1 MNEQPST
8 GANAPSPRSTTAGNA
23 PVWHEPAV
31 ARGQRWAHH
40 RVHGVT
46 VWLTGLSGSGKSTI
60 ADALSL
66 ELLKASVLA
75 YVLDADN
82 LRHGL
87 NANLGYS
94 DADRS
99 ENVRRVG
106 EVARLFADAGVVA
119 IVPIISPFAAD
130 RARVRIAHEGV
141 GLDFVEVHVA
151 TSLAECERRDTK
163 GLYAKVR
170 NGEIRGVSGVDAPYE
185 APTSPDLVVARD
197 GEKVTESV
205 GRVLEQLRQL
215 GVLGA
220 HGS

>member
-1 MNEQPST
+1 MNQ
-8 GANAPSPRSTTAGNA
+8 

-31 ARGQRWAHH
+31 SRDQRWAHH
-40 RVHGVT
+40 HLRGAT

-60 ADALSL
+60 ADGVARD
-66 ELLKASVLA
+66 LLAASVLA

-119 IVPIISPFAAD
+119 IVPIISVRRRSRS
-130 RARVRIAHEGV
+130 RARR
-141 GLDFVEVHVA
+141 
-151 TSLAECERRDTK
+151 T
-163 GLYAKVR
+163 
-170 NGEIRGVSGVDAPYE
+170 
-185 APTSPDLVVARD
+185 
-197 GEKVTESV
+197 
-205 GRVLEQLRQL
+205 
-215 GVLGA
+215 
-220 HGS
+220 

>member
-1 MNEQPST
+1 MST
-8 GANAPSPRSTTAGNA
+8 ADATGK

-31 ARGQRWAHH
+31 ARDQRWAHH
-40 RVHGVT
+40 RLHGAT
-46 VWLTGLSGSGKSTI
+46 LWLTGLSGSGKSTI
-60 ADALSL
+60 ADGVAR
-66 ELLKASVLA
+66 ELLEASVIA

-87 NANLGYS
+87 NSNLGYA
-94 DADRS
+94 DADRT

-130 RARVRIAHEGV
+130 RARVRVAHEAA
-141 GLDFVEVHVA
+141 GLEFVEVHVA

-170 NGEIRGVSGVDAPYE
+170 SGEMRGVSGVDAPYE
-185 APTSPDLVVARD
+185 APVSPDLVVARD
-197 GEKVTESV
+197 GESVTESV
-205 GRVLEQLRQL
+205 GRVLQLLRQL

-220 HGS
+220 SGN

>member
-1 MNEQPST
+1 MNQ
-8 GANAPSPRSTTAGNA
+8 

-31 ARGQRWAHH
+31 SRDQRWAHH
-40 RVHGVT
+40 HLRGAT

-60 ADALSL
+60 ADGVAR
-66 ELLKASVLA
+66 ELLAASVLA

-130 RARVRIAHEGV
+130 RARVRVAHETV

-151 TSLAECERRDTK
+151 TALAECERRDTK
-163 GLYAKVR
+163 GLYKRVR
-170 NGEIRGVSGVDAPYE
+170 SGEVSGVSGVDAPYE
-185 APTSPDLVVARD
+185 SPTAPDLVVGAE
-197 GEKVTESV
+197 GESVTESV
-205 GRVLEQLRQL
+205 RLVVEHLRDS
-215 GVLGA
+215 GVLGSRGA
-220 HGS
+220 

>member
-1 MNEQPST
+1 M
-8 GANAPSPRSTTAGNA
+8 SPQWRVTSAG
-23 PVWHEPAV
+23 HT
-31 ARGQRWAHH
+31 
-40 RVHGVT
+40 T

-60 ADALSL
+60 ADALSR
-66 ELLKASVLA
+66 ELLQLSVLA

-94 DADRS
+94 DADRT

-106 EVARLFADAGVVA
+106 EVARLFADAGVVT

-130 RARVRIAHEGV
+130 RARIRVAHEGA

-170 NGEIRGVSGVDAPYE
+170 KGEMHGLSGVDAPYE
-185 APTSPDLVVARD
+185 APTSPELVVARD
-197 GEKVTESV
+197 GESVTESV
-205 GRVLEQLRQL
+205 RRVLEHLRQL

-220 HGS
+220 HDH

>member
-1 MNEQPST
+1 MNQ
-8 GANAPSPRSTTAGNA
+8 

-31 ARGQRWAHH
+31 PRDQRWSHH
-40 RVHGVT
+40 HVHGAT

-60 ADALSL
+60 ADAVAV

-94 DADRS
+94 DADRH

-106 EVARLFADAGVVA
+106 EVAKLFADAGVVA
-119 IVPIISPFAAD
+119 IVPIISPFAEG
-130 RARVRIAHEGV
+130 RAHVRVAHESA
-141 GLDFVEVHVA
+141 GLDFIEVHVA
-151 TSLAECERRDTK
+151 TSLDECERRDTK

-170 NGEIRGVSGVDAPYE
+170 KGEISGVSGVDAPYE
-185 APTSPDLVVARD
+185 APTAPDLVVGSM
-197 GEKVTESV
+197 GESVTESV
-205 GRVLEQLRQL
+205 RRVVEQLRQL
-215 GVLGA
+215 GVLGSR
-220 HGS
+220 GN

>member
-1 MNEQPST
+1 MSATPSHGADAPST
-8 GANAPSPRSTTAGNA
+8 RPSAAGNA

-31 ARGQRWAHH
+31 SRSQRWAHH
-40 RVHGVT
+40 HVRGAT

-60 ADALSL
+60 ADALSR
-66 ELLKASVLA
+66 ELLQASVIA

-119 IVPIISPFAAD
+119 VVPIISPFAAD
-130 RARVRIAHEGV
+130 RARIRIAHEGA
-141 GLDFVEVHVA
+141 GLDFVEIHVA
-151 TSLAECERRDTK
+151 TTLAECEQRDTK

-170 NGEIRGVSGVDAPYE
+170 SGEMRGVSGVDAPYE
-185 APTSPDLVVARD
+185 APVSPDLVVARD
-197 GEKVTESV
+197 GESVTESV
-205 GRVLEQLRQL
+205 GRVLQLLRQL

-220 HGS
+220 SGN

>member
-1 MNEQPST
+1 MSATPSHGADAPST
-8 GANAPSPRSTTAGNA
+8 RPSAAGNA

-31 ARGQRWAHH
+31 SRSQRWAHH
-40 RVHGVT
+40 HVRGAT

-60 ADALSL
+60 ADALSR
-66 ELLKASVLA
+66 ELLQASVIA

-119 IVPIISPFAAD
+119 VVPIISPFAAD
-130 RARVRIAHEGV
+130 RARIRIAHEGA
-141 GLDFVEVHVA
+141 GLDFVEIHVA

-170 NGEIRGVSGVDAPYE
+170 SGEMRGVSGVDAPYE
-185 APTSPDLVVARD
+185 APVSPDLVVARD
-197 GEKVTESV
+197 GESVTESV
-205 GRVLEQLRQL
+205 GRVLQLLRQL

-220 HGS
+220 SGN

>member
-1 MNEQPST
+1 MNE
-8 GANAPSPRSTTAGNA
+8 

-31 ARGQRWAHH
+31 ARDQRWSHH
-40 RVHGVT
+40 HLHGAT

-60 ADALSL
+60 ADALSR
-66 ELLKASVLA
+66 ELLDASVLS

-87 NANLGYS
+87 NANLGFS

-106 EVARLFADAGVVA
+106 EVAQLFADAGLVA
-119 IVPIISPFAAD
+119 IVPIISPFSAD
-130 RARVRIAHEGV
+130 RSRVRVAHAGA
-141 GLDFVEVHVA
+141 GLDFVEVHVS

-170 NGEIRGVSGVDAPYE
+170 AGTMSGVSGVDAPYE
-185 APTSPDLVVARD
+185 SPTSPDLVVAHSN
-197 GEKVTESV
+197 ETVPESV
-205 GRVLEQLRQL
+205 RRIVEHLRQL
-215 GVLGA
+215 GVLG
-220 HGS
+220 SRDN

>member
-1 MNEQPST
+1 MNN
-8 GANAPSPRSTTAGNA
+8 ANQ

-31 ARGQRWAHH
+31 ARDQRWRHH
-40 RVHGVT
+40 QLHGAT
-46 VWLTGLSGSGKSTI
+46 LWLTGLSGSGKSTI
-60 ADALSL
+60 ADAVAR
-66 ELLKASVLA
+66 ELLDAAVLA

-87 NANLGYS
+87 NANLGFS

-106 EVARLFADAGVVA
+106 EVAQLFADTGIVA

-130 RARVRIAHEGV
+130 RARVRVAHAGS

-151 TSLAECERRDTK
+151 TSLAECEKRDTK

-170 NGEIRGVSGVDAPYE
+170 AGEMRGVSGVDAPYE
-185 APTSPDLVVARD
+185 VPQSPDLVVATA
-197 GEKVTESV
+197 GETVPESV
-205 GRVLEQLRQL
+205 GRIVDHLREL

-220 HGS
+220 QDH

>member
-1 MNEQPST
+1 MNK
-8 GANAPSPRSTTAGNA
+8 

-31 ARGQRWAHH
+31 SRDERWTHH
-40 RVHGVT
+40 RLRGAT

-60 ADALSL
+60 AGGVAR
-66 ELLKASVLA
+66 ELLAANVLA

-82 LRHGL
+82 LRHSL

-106 EVARLFADAGVVA
+106 EVARLFADAGVIA

-130 RARVRIAHEGV
+130 RARVRVAHETV

-163 GLYAKVR
+163 GLYKRVR
-170 NGEIRGVSGVDAPYE
+170 AGEMRGVSGVDAPYE
-185 APTSPDLVVARD
+185 APTAPDLVVGAN
-197 GEKVTESV
+197 GESVTESARRVVDHLRASGVV
-205 GRVLEQLRQL
+205 GSR
-215 GVLGA
+215 GA
-220 HGS
+220 